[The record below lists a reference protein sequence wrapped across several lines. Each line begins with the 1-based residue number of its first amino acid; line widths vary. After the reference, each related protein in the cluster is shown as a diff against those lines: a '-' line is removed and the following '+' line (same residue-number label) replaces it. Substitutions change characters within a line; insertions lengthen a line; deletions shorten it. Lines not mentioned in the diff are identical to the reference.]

1 MCKNHLQFWIMKNMQ
16 LLLFILLASLTTSAQ
31 LVVHVYDGDT
41 YRIIRDG
48 KLQVIRLA
56 NVDAPELKQYYGT
69 TVRHAVS
76 NLVLGKVVEVLPI
89 KKDWY
94 GRTIARVMVDGQRLD
109 SLLIAKGWAWNYL
122 PYSKYNS
129 ALSVYESQA
138 KTAGLGMWK
147 CMHNVP
153 PWVWR
158 QFNKKQ
164 KRLNEMCR

>member
-1 MCKNHLQFWIMKNMQ
+1 MCKNHLQLWIMKNIQ

-56 NVDAPELKQYYGT
+56 NVDAPELNQYYGT

-76 NLVLGKVVEVLPI
+76 NLVLGKVVEIYPA
-89 KKDWY
+89 KKDLY
-94 GRTIARVMVDGQRLD
+94 GRTIARMIVDGKSLD

-122 PYSKYNS
+122 P
-129 ALSVYESQA
+129 
-138 KTAGLGMWK
+138 
-147 CMHNVP
+147 
-153 PWVWR
+153 
-158 QFNKKQ
+158 
-164 KRLNEMCR
+164 